1 MNSIFGVYS
10 YIIGV
15 IIRKIDSFFVV
26 QTIDAGVFLHK
37 YSSLTLFYLFILSL
51 LFVIYTSFSFI
62 MSQTPKGDDIPSLL
76 YPSLRDHRSL
86 LDPPIHIASKLIKLR
101 SKLRSPTHISLN
113 LFNPRPAVNR
123 VASLPNVS
131 RHYDNE
137 DESEIGT
144 FIRPTFRYSQLV
156 LPPKQK
162 SSLHYTIVNDV
173 LYQKT
178 VSDDDNDSNQSL
190 LSSCPTWSA
199 NEESDNEDD
208 DTTVTLSRPATAILV
223 SLPLSSAAAASV
235 ARSRRVKPTR
245 VQSSPVI
252 NLK

>member
-1 MNSIFGVYS
+1 
-10 YIIGV
+10 
-15 IIRKIDSFFVV
+15 
-26 QTIDAGVFLHK
+26 
-37 YSSLTLFYLFILSL
+37 
-51 LFVIYTSFSFI
+51 

-101 SKLRSPTHISLN
+101 SKLRSPTYTSLN
-113 LFNPRPAVNR
+113 LFNSRPAVNR
-123 VASLPNVS
+123 AASLPNVS
-131 RHYDNE
+131 HHYDNE
-137 DESEIGT
+137 DESEI
-144 FIRPTFRYSQLV
+144 
-156 LPPKQK
+156 
-162 SSLHYTIVNDV
+162 VNDA

-199 NEESDNEDD
+199 NEESDNDD
-208 DTTVTLSRPATAILV
+208 DNTTVTLSRPATAILV

-235 ARSRRVKPTR
+235 ARSRRVKPMR